1 MSNYSVSILEKF
13 EFSLKLSEDIEKLFQ
28 LITSYENYS
37 EYLPNQIKNV
47 KIIEKNGPIVI
58 TEETLVLSTLIKKEF
73 KQKAKHQHIRD
84 HELSTEILSGPA
96 KGSIMDVIFSKEEEG
111 TMVNV
116 KMELKLDLKSKILQ
130 PIIIY

>member
-1 MSNYSVSILEKF
+1 MSNYSVSILKKF

-73 KQKAKHQHIRD
+73 KIK
-84 HELSTEILSGPA
+84 
-96 KGSIMDVIFSKEEEG
+96 
-111 TMVNV
+111 
-116 KMELKLDLKSKILQ
+116 ELKQFGFNIS
-130 PIIIY
+130 

>member
-47 KIIEKNGPIVI
+47 KIIEKNG
-58 TEETLVLSTLIKKEF
+58 K
-73 KQKAKHQHIRD
+73 
-84 HELSTEILSGPA
+84 
-96 KGSIMDVIFSKEEEG
+96 
-111 TMVNV
+111 
-116 KMELKLDLKSKILQ
+116 
-130 PIIIY
+130 